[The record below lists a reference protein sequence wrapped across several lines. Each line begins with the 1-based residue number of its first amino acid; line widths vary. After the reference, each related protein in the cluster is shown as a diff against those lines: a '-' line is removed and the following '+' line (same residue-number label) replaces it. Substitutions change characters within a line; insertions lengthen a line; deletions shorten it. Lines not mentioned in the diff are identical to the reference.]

1 MWERIAEIAKKE
13 LRQTLREPRM
23 RVVLFVPPIVQTLL
37 FGFAVNLDVHNAKIA
52 WMDLDRT
59 VESRELEHR
68 FAASPYFRIVSR
80 PENDAAVQEH
90 LDRGDVM
97 AVVRVL
103 PGFGRDVLRGNTT
116 AVQVLMDGANSN
128 TASIVGNYAAEVI
141 SQHATAVLMAQQ
153 QEKLMGRTMMTGGPV
168 RLALPG
174 IEVQPRVWFNENLLS
189 RYYFVPGVVV
199 NIIALVTVIL
209 TAMSMVREKEIGT
222 MEQIMVTPIRPLEL
236 VLGKILPFGL
246 IGLFELALVTT
257 LALVV
262 FQVPLRGSPLLLVV
276 AAVLF
281 LMTTLGAG
289 LFISTISS
297 TQQQAMMSTFFV
309 FLPILLLSGF
319 AFPIENMPVAVQW
332 LTYLNPLRYSMVVVR
347 GLFLKGV
354 GFDVLWPQMLAML
367 AFGVAILGA
376 SALRFHKRLD

>member
-1 MWERIAEIAKKE
+1 
-13 LRQTLREPRM
+13 
-23 RVVLFVPPIVQTLL
+23 
-37 FGFAVNLDVHNAKIA
+37 
-52 WMDLDRT
+52 
-59 VESRELEHR
+59 
-68 FAASPYFRIVSR
+68 
-80 PENDAAVQEH
+80 
-90 LDRGDVM
+90 
-97 AVVRVL
+97 
-103 PGFGRDVLRGNTT
+103 
-116 AVQVLMDGANSN
+116 
-128 TASIVGNYAAEVI
+128 
-141 SQHATAVLMAQQ
+141 
-153 QEKLMGRTMMTGGPV
+153 
-168 RLALPG
+168 
-174 IEVQPRVWFNENLLS
+174 
-189 RYYFVPGVVV
+189 
-199 NIIALVTVIL
+199 
-209 TAMSMVREKEIGT
+209 VREKEIGT
-222 MEQIMVTPIRPLEL
+222 MEQIMVTPIRPFEL

-262 FQVPLRGSPLLLVV
+262 FQVPLRGSPLLLVA

-289 LFISTISS
+289 LFISTISA

-319 AFPIENMPVAVQW
+319 AFPIENMPVPVQW